1 MRAAFTVLF
10 AVLSA
15 IGVASAQGTDALP
28 RGVRVRITPSTPSS
42 VIVGELIGASDSVLV
57 VRTQGYRGDV
67 TIPRSAVMHIEVSRG
82 TSRGASTAMGM
93 GLGAFA
99 GGLVGVVWGKLI
111 DCGGDS
117 WFCFEDGAAAA
128 LGAATGA
135 VTGMLIGVIVGS
147 FERWRDTAVPVRLS
161 VAPTGDGA
169 LSVEGRI
176 TF

>member
-1 MRAAFTVLF
+1 MRAALTVLL
-10 AVLSA
+10 AVVTA
-15 IGVASAQGTDALP
+15 VGVASAQADTVP
-28 RGVRVRITPSTPSS
+28 RGTRVRITPSTPSS

-67 TIPRSAVMHIEVSRG
+67 TIARAAVMRLEVSRG
-82 TSRGASTAMGM
+82 TSKGASTATGM

-99 GGLVGVVWGKLI
+99 GGLIGLVWGKLK

-135 VTGMLIGVIVGS
+135 VTGTLIGVIVGS
-147 FERWRDTAVPVRLS
+147 IERWRDSAVPVSLS
-161 VAPTGDGA
+161 VAPTGVGS
-169 LSVEGRI
+169 LSVGGRI
-176 TF
+176 AF